1 MQDRKGGKMEMSYQP
16 SEASKEKL
24 LETERFEK
32 IDSIVN
38 HILEEIERQKLSIRD
53 AKLIPIKLN
62 EAINR
67 SVNQT
72 SFAKK

>member
-1 MQDRKGGKMEMSYQP
+1 MMNERNCRYSPNRAERPGIQERKEGKKEMSYQP

-38 HILEEIERQKLSIRD
+38 HILEEIRKGRKDRKKLQRKS
-53 AKLIPIKLN
+53 
-62 EAINR
+62 
-67 SVNQT
+67 
-72 SFAKK
+72 